1 MKTLRLTL
9 IFIFVAGLSV
19 LWGQET
25 KIVEIRQA
33 GSSTQDEA
41 NFPGANNLLRDKT
54 RRVKLFHEGA
64 LIESDQSFFYSK
76 KNFFTARGEVVFTQG
91 DSIRMTCQEMQY
103 DGQTKQAKA
112 WGNVVLSR
120 PDMELTTDTL
130 YLDRTQNKAYYNTP
144 GTIIDE
150 ESTLT
155 SRRGIYFMD
164 EKKYR
169 FIRDVKI
176 KNPEYKVDATQL
188 DYYTESDL
196 AYFYGPST
204 IVGKEYTIQ
213 SEHGFYDTKVQRG
226 NFEKNA
232 TIYYDGKIIKADS
245 LFFENERE
253 YASGTNRVS
262 ILDTLNQSLIQ
273 GHYGEIFKAKDSAI
287 ITRRA
292 IATNIIENDSLFI
305 HADTLIATGPDTA
318 RILRGFYDVRILK
331 SDIRGRSDSLHFNET
346 TGRIKLLKKPLTK
359 KEQQIFTEKDKN
371 LRNPILWFG
380 ASQMTGD
387 EIYLI
392 SNLETKALDS
402 LKIIGDAFVIE
413 KDTIG
418 QQGYNQIKGG
428 ILDGIFKEGAL
439 AKINVVKNTQVVY
452 YLYSDEDQQLI
463 GVNNTIC
470 SALEM
475 DMIDNEIA
483 DIRFFVSPAG
493 DVFPEDQID
502 PNEQTL
508 KGFIWRDQERPRT
521 KKDLFS
527 PEDLKLP
534 LPTIRG
540 ITTPDNFNDDTRD
553 EPQ

>member
-9 IFIFVAGLSV
+9 IFLFVAGLSL

-41 NFPGANNLLRDKT
+41 NFPGANILLRDKT

-64 LIESDQSFFYSK
+64 LIESDQSFFYAK
-76 KNFFTARGEVVFTQG
+76 KNFFTAQGEVVFIQG

-213 SEHGFYDTKVQRG
+213 SERGFYDTKVQRG

-292 IATNIIENDSLFI
+292 IATNIIEKDSLFI

-346 TGRIKLLKKPLTK
+346 TGRIKLLKKPLSK

-463 GVNNTIC
+463 GVNKTIC

>member
-9 IFIFVAGLSV
+9 IFLFVAGLSL

-41 NFPGANNLLRDKT
+41 NFPGANILLRDKT

-64 LIESDQSFFYSK
+64 LIESDQSFFYAK
-76 KNFFTARGEVVFTQG
+76 KNFFTAQGEVVFIQG

-188 DYYTESDL
+188 DYYTESDF

-213 SEHGFYDTKVQRG
+213 SERGFYDTKVQRG

-346 TGRIKLLKKPLTK
+346 TGRIKLLKKPLSK
-359 KEQQIFTEKDKN
+359 KKQQIFTEKDKN

-463 GVNNTIC
+463 GVNKTIC

>member
-9 IFIFVAGLSV
+9 IFLFVAGLSL

-41 NFPGANNLLRDKT
+41 NFPGANILLRDKT

-64 LIESDQSFFYSK
+64 LIESDQSFFYAK
-76 KNFFTARGEVVFTQG
+76 KNFFTAQGEVVFIQG

-188 DYYTESDL
+188 DYYTESDF

-213 SEHGFYDTKVQRG
+213 SERGFYDTKVQRG

-359 KEQQIFTEKDKN
+359 KEQQIFTEKYKN

-380 ASQMTGD
+380 ASQMTGN

-439 AKINVVKNTQVVY
+439 AKINVVKNTQVMY

-463 GVNNTIC
+463 GVNKTIC

>member
-1 MKTLRLTL
+1 MKILKPLMFL
-9 IFIFVAGLSV
+9 FISIGPYL
-19 LWGQET
+19 LWSQDS

-33 GSSTQDEA
+33 GSSTQDEV
-41 NFPGANNLLRDKT
+41 NFPGANILLRDKT

-64 LIESDQSFFYSK
+64 LVESDQSFFYAK
-76 KNFFTARGEVVFTQG
+76 RNFFTAQGTVVFTQG
-91 DSIRMTCQEMQY
+91 DSIRMTCKYMEY
-103 DGQTKQAKA
+103 DGQTKKAKA
-112 WGNVVLSR
+112 WGQVVLSR
-120 PDMELTTDTL
+120 PDMKLRTDTL
-130 YLDRTQNKAYYNTP
+130 YLDRIENRAFYNTP

-155 SRRGIYFMD
+155 SRRGIYFMN

-169 FIRDVKI
+169 FINDVKI
-176 KNPEYKVDATQL
+176 KNPDYKVDATQL
-188 DYYTESDL
+188 DYFTESDL

-204 IVGKEYTIQ
+204 IVGKDYTIK
-213 SEHGFYDTKVQRG
+213 SERGFYDTKVQRG

-262 ILDTLNQSLIQ
+262 ILDTLNQSLIE

-359 KEQQIFTEKDKN
+359 KEEQIFTEKDKN

-387 EIYLI
+387 QIYLI
-392 SNLETKALDS
+392 SDLKTKALDS

-418 QQGYNQIKGG
+418 KKGYNQIKGG
-428 ILDGIFKEGAL
+428 ILDGIFTDGAL
-439 AKINVVKNTQVVY
+439 SKINVVKNTQVVY
-452 YLYSDEDQQLI
+452 YLYSDEDQALI
-463 GVNNTIC
+463 GINKTIC

-475 DMIDNEIA
+475 DMLDNEIA

-493 DVFPEDQID
+493 NVFPEDQI
-502 PNEQTL
+502 NENDQTL
-508 KGFIWRDQERPRT
+508 KGFIWRDNERPRT

-527 PEDLKLP
+527 PEDLKLQ
-534 LPTIRG
+534 LPKIRG
-540 ITTPDNFNDDTRD
+540 IATPENFNLDTDDA
-553 EPQ
+553 PK

>member
-9 IFIFVAGLSV
+9 IFLFVAGLSL

-41 NFPGANNLLRDKT
+41 NFPGANILLRDKT

-64 LIESDQSFFYSK
+64 LIESDQSFFYAK

-155 SRRGIYFMD
+155 SRRGIYFID

-213 SEHGFYDTKVQRG
+213 SERGFYDTKVQRG

-387 EIYLI
+387 KIYLI

-463 GVNNTIC
+463 GVNKTIC

>member
-9 IFIFVAGLSV
+9 IFLFVAGLSL

-41 NFPGANNLLRDKT
+41 NFPGANILLRDKT

-64 LIESDQSFFYSK
+64 LIESDQSFFYAK
-76 KNFFTARGEVVFTQG
+76 KNFFTAQGEVVFIQG

-213 SEHGFYDTKVQRG
+213 SERGFYDTKVQRG

-346 TGRIKLLKKPLTK
+346 TGRIKLLKKPLSK

-463 GVNNTIC
+463 GVNKTIC

>member
-9 IFIFVAGLSV
+9 IFLFVAGLSL

-41 NFPGANNLLRDKT
+41 NFPGANILLRDKT

-64 LIESDQSFFYSK
+64 LIESDQSFFYAK
-76 KNFFTARGEVVFTQG
+76 KNFFTAQGEVVFIQG

-188 DYYTESDL
+188 DYYTESDF

-213 SEHGFYDTKVQRG
+213 SERGFYDTKVQRG

-346 TGRIKLLKKPLTK
+346 TGRIKLLKKPLSK

-463 GVNNTIC
+463 GVNKTIC

>member
-9 IFIFVAGLSV
+9 IFLFVAGLSL

-41 NFPGANNLLRDKT
+41 NFPGANILLRDKT

-64 LIESDQSFFYSK
+64 LIESDQSFFYAK
-76 KNFFTARGEVVFTQG
+76 KNFFTAQGEVVFIQG

-144 GTIIDE
+144 GTIKDE

-213 SEHGFYDTKVQRG
+213 SERGFYDTKVQRG

-346 TGRIKLLKKPLTK
+346 TGRIKLLKKPLSK

-463 GVNNTIC
+463 GVNKTIC

>member
-41 NFPGANNLLRDKT
+41 NFPGANILLRDKT

-130 YLDRTQNKAYYNTP
+130 YLDRTQNKAFYNTP

-213 SEHGFYDTKVQRG
+213 SERGFYDTKVQRG

-463 GVNNTIC
+463 GVNKTIC

>member
-9 IFIFVAGLSV
+9 IFLFVAGLSL

-41 NFPGANNLLRDKT
+41 NFPGANILLRDKT

-64 LIESDQSFFYSK
+64 LIESDQSFFYAK
-76 KNFFTARGEVVFTQG
+76 KNFFTAQGEVVFIQG

-120 PDMELTTDTL
+120 PDMELNTDTL

-213 SEHGFYDTKVQRG
+213 SERGFYDTKVQRG

-346 TGRIKLLKKPLTK
+346 TGRIKLLKKPLSK

-463 GVNNTIC
+463 GVNKTIC

>member
-9 IFIFVAGLSV
+9 IFLFVAGLSL

-33 GSSTQDEA
+33 GSSNQDEA
-41 NFPGANNLLRDKT
+41 NFPGANILLRDKT

-64 LIESDQSFFYSK
+64 LIESDQSFFYAK
-76 KNFFTARGEVVFTQG
+76 KNFFTAQGEVVFIQG

-188 DYYTESDL
+188 DYYTESDF

-213 SEHGFYDTKVQRG
+213 SERGFYDTKVQRG

-346 TGRIKLLKKPLTK
+346 TGRIKLLKKPLSK

-463 GVNNTIC
+463 GVNKTIC

>member
-1 MKTLRLTL
+1 
-9 IFIFVAGLSV
+9 
-19 LWGQET
+19 
-25 KIVEIRQA
+25 
-33 GSSTQDEA
+33 
-41 NFPGANNLLRDKT
+41 
-54 RRVKLFHEGA
+54 
-64 LIESDQSFFYSK
+64 
-76 KNFFTARGEVVFTQG
+76 
-91 DSIRMTCQEMQY
+91 MTCQEMQY

-188 DYYTESDL
+188 DYYTESDF

-213 SEHGFYDTKVQRG
+213 SERGFYDTKVQRG

-346 TGRIKLLKKPLTK
+346 TGRSKLLKKPLTK
-359 KEQQIFTEKDKN
+359 KEHQSFTEKDKN

-463 GVNNTIC
+463 GVNKTIC
-470 SALEM
+470 SALKW
-475 DMIDNEIA
+475 
-483 DIRFFVSPAG
+483 
-493 DVFPEDQID
+493 
-502 PNEQTL
+502 T
-508 KGFIWRDQERPRT
+508 
-521 KKDLFS
+521 
-527 PEDLKLP
+527 
-534 LPTIRG
+534 
-540 ITTPDNFNDDTRD
+540 
-553 EPQ
+553 

>member
-9 IFIFVAGLSV
+9 IFLFVAGLSL

-41 NFPGANNLLRDKT
+41 NFPGANILLRDKT

-64 LIESDQSFFYSK
+64 LIESDQSFFYAK
-76 KNFFTARGEVVFTQG
+76 KNFFTAQGEVVFIQG

-188 DYYTESDL
+188 DYYTESDF

-213 SEHGFYDTKVQRG
+213 SERGFYDTKVQRG

-346 TGRIKLLKKPLTK
+346 TGRIKLLKKPLSK

-439 AKINVVKNTQVVY
+439 AKINVVKNTQVMY

-463 GVNNTIC
+463 GVNKTIC

>member
-9 IFIFVAGLSV
+9 IFLFVAGLSL

-41 NFPGANNLLRDKT
+41 NFPGANILLRDKT

-64 LIESDQSFFYSK
+64 LIESDQSFFYAK
-76 KNFFTARGEVVFTQG
+76 KNFFTAQGEVVFIQG

-213 SEHGFYDTKVQRG
+213 SERGFYDTKVQRG

-463 GVNNTIC
+463 GVNKTIC

>member
-1 MKTLRLTL
+1 MKTLHLTL
-9 IFIFVAGLSV
+9 IFILVAGLSV

-41 NFPGANNLLRDKT
+41 NFSGANILLRDKT

-64 LIESDQSFFYSK
+64 LIESDQSFFYAK
-76 KNFFTARGEVVFTQG
+76 KNFFTAQGEVVFIQG

-120 PDMELTTDTL
+120 PDMELNSDTL

-213 SEHGFYDTKVQRG
+213 SERGFYDTKVQRG

-463 GVNNTIC
+463 GVNKTIC

>member
-9 IFIFVAGLSV
+9 IFLFVAGLSL

-41 NFPGANNLLRDKT
+41 NFPGANILLRDKT

-64 LIESDQSFFYSK
+64 LIESDQSFFYAK
-76 KNFFTARGEVVFTQG
+76 KNFFTAQGEVVFIQG

-144 GTIIDE
+144 GTIKDE

-213 SEHGFYDTKVQRG
+213 SERGFYDTKVQRG

-346 TGRIKLLKKPLTK
+346 TGRIKLLKKPLSK

-402 LKIIGDAFVIE
+402 LRIIGDAFVIE

-463 GVNNTIC
+463 GVNKTIC

>member
-41 NFPGANNLLRDKT
+41 NFPGANILLRDKT

-64 LIESDQSFFYSK
+64 LIESDQSFFYAK
-76 KNFFTARGEVVFTQG
+76 KNFFTAQGEVVFIQG

-120 PDMELTTDTL
+120 PDMELNTDTL

-213 SEHGFYDTKVQRG
+213 SERGFYDTKVQRG

-463 GVNNTIC
+463 GVNKTIC

-502 PNEQTL
+502 HNEQTL

>member
-9 IFIFVAGLSV
+9 ILIFVAGLSV

-41 NFPGANNLLRDKT
+41 NFPGANILLRDKT

-213 SEHGFYDTKVQRG
+213 SERGFYDTKVQRG

-392 SNLETKALDS
+392 SNIETKALDS

-463 GVNNTIC
+463 GVNKTIC

>member
-1 MKTLRLTL
+1 M
-9 IFIFVAGLSV
+9 
-19 LWGQET
+19 
-25 KIVEIRQA
+25 
-33 GSSTQDEA
+33 
-41 NFPGANNLLRDKT
+41 
-54 RRVKLFHEGA
+54 
-64 LIESDQSFFYSK
+64 
-76 KNFFTARGEVVFTQG
+76 
-91 DSIRMTCQEMQY
+91 
-103 DGQTKQAKA
+103 
-112 WGNVVLSR
+112 
-120 PDMELTTDTL
+120 
-130 YLDRTQNKAYYNTP
+130 
-144 GTIIDE
+144 
-150 ESTLT
+150 
-155 SRRGIYFMD
+155 
-164 EKKYR
+164 
-169 FIRDVKI
+169 
-176 KNPEYKVDATQL
+176 
-188 DYYTESDL
+188 
-196 AYFYGPST
+196 
-204 IVGKEYTIQ
+204 
-213 SEHGFYDTKVQRG
+213 QRG

-463 GVNNTIC
+463 GVNKTIC

>member
-9 IFIFVAGLSV
+9 IFLFVAELSL

-41 NFPGANNLLRDKT
+41 NFPGANILLRDKT

-64 LIESDQSFFYSK
+64 LIESDQSFFYAK
-76 KNFFTARGEVVFTQG
+76 KNFFTAQGEVVFIQG

-213 SEHGFYDTKVQRG
+213 SERGFYDTKVQRG

-346 TGRIKLLKKPLTK
+346 TGRIKLLKKPLSK

-463 GVNNTIC
+463 GVNKTIC

>member
-9 IFIFVAGLSV
+9 IFLFVAGLSL

-41 NFPGANNLLRDKT
+41 NFPGANILLRDKT

-64 LIESDQSFFYSK
+64 LIESDQSFFYAK
-76 KNFFTARGEVVFTQG
+76 KNFFTAQGEVVFIQG

-188 DYYTESDL
+188 DYYTESDF

-213 SEHGFYDTKVQRG
+213 SERGFYDTKVQRG

-292 IATNIIENDSLFI
+292 IAKNIIENDSLFI

-346 TGRIKLLKKPLTK
+346 TGRIKLLKKPLSK
-359 KEQQIFTEKDKN
+359 KKQQIFTEKDKN

-463 GVNNTIC
+463 GVNKTIC

>member
-41 NFPGANNLLRDKT
+41 NFPGANILLRDKT

-64 LIESDQSFFYSK
+64 LIESDQSFFYAK
-76 KNFFTARGEVVFTQG
+76 KNFFTAQGEVVFIQG

-213 SEHGFYDTKVQRG
+213 SERGFYDTKVQRG

-359 KEQQIFTEKDKN
+359 KEHQIFTEKDKN

-463 GVNNTIC
+463 GVNKTIC

-493 DVFPEDQID
+493 DVFPEDQVD

>member
-9 IFIFVAGLSV
+9 IFLFVAGLSL

-41 NFPGANNLLRDKT
+41 NFPGANILLRDKT

-64 LIESDQSFFYSK
+64 LIESDQSFFYAK
-76 KNFFTARGEVVFTQG
+76 KNFFTAQGEVVFIQG

-144 GTIIDE
+144 GTIKDE

-346 TGRIKLLKKPLTK
+346 TGRIKLLKKPLSK

-463 GVNNTIC
+463 GVNKTIC

>member
-9 IFIFVAGLSV
+9 IFLFVAGLSL

-41 NFPGANNLLRDKT
+41 NFPGANILLRDKT

-64 LIESDQSFFYSK
+64 LIESDQSFFYAK
-76 KNFFTARGEVVFTQG
+76 KNFFTAQGEVVFIQG

-213 SEHGFYDTKVQRG
+213 SERGFYDTKVQRG

-346 TGRIKLLKKPLTK
+346 TGRIKLLKKPLSK

-463 GVNNTIC
+463 GVNKTIC

-475 DMIDNEIA
+475 DMIDNEIT

>member
-9 IFIFVAGLSV
+9 IFIFVAGLSL

-213 SEHGFYDTKVQRG
+213 SERGFYDTKVQRG

>member
-41 NFPGANNLLRDKT
+41 NFPGANILLRDKT

-64 LIESDQSFFYSK
+64 LIESDQSFFYAQ

-91 DSIRMTCQEMQY
+91 DSIRMTCHEMQY

-120 PDMELTTDTL
+120 PDMELNTDTL

-213 SEHGFYDTKVQRG
+213 SERGFYDTKVQRG

-463 GVNNTIC
+463 GVNKTIC